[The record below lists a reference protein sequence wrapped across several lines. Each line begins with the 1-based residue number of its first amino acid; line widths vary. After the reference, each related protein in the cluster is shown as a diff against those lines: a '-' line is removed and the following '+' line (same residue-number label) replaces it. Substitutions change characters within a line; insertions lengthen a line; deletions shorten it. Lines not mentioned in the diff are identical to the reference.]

1 MDMDTDTGSLLLGL
15 ASPTVQPYVFFP
27 SSLTIYFSRTISC
40 HLSFLFDHQQHW
52 MHCNSIA
59 EISSNADP
67 SPFLFFLPF
76 PFLPLI
82 SSLPSFF
89 FPFQPSLLIYSPL
102 ISSPSLQCLTFSPL
116 SSYVFVLAWHCILL
130 VSTGRTQES
139 TGNTQSSTIP
149 TRVQRRSSLS
159 ILSITSI

>member
-82 SSLPSFF
+82 SSPTLFFLHFPTLATHLLSSPLTSFLLFPHLNFYASLSLPS
-89 FPFQPSLLIYSPL
+89 PL
-102 ISSPSLQCLTFSPL
+102 M
-116 SSYVFVLAWHCILL
+116 SSYLRGTAFC
-130 VSTGRTQES
+130 
-139 TGNTQSSTIP
+139 
-149 TRVQRRSSLS
+149 
-159 ILSITSI
+159 